1 MKPLLV
7 FSPSVIG
14 RLTVSPLAM
23 TSGVSDLN
31 RGQRTLAA
39 IVLTDAVGFSAHMSI
54 DEEYTLSLI
63 HQDLG
68 LMEQLCQEF
77 EGRVIKSTGD
87 GLLMYF
93 SSAVQAVSCSL
104 KIQTELQRV
113 NQGNQS
119 KKSLLHRIGI
129 HLGDVFLSGGDVMGN
144 GVNIAA
150 RLQTEAHPGQL
161 CISQVVYDVVKS
173 KLSLNAEDAGA
184 LHLKNIQEPQPAYH
198 VNPFGDNND
207 GDNETTKILAAP
219 MDRNHQKLS
228 SGSKVGGRYTIQR
241 VLGQGGFGRSY
252 LVEDTQ
258 RFGECCVLKEFFPN
272 NTSKQNLQ
280 KALDLFKREAKTLYQ
295 INHPQIPTFLACF
308 AQEGRLFIVQEF
320 IDGVTYSQLLKMR
333 LQKQQRFSEMEVTQ
347 WLMHMLQ
354 VLEYIHGLGIVHRD
368 ISPDNIMYSR
378 DRQLPILIDFG
389 LVNDAM
395 TDILSDSVES
405 TPDRK
410 GATMVGKF
418 GYSPPEQIRLGQC
431 FPASDLYALGVTA
444 VVLLTGK
451 DPRDLLDR
459 LSLEWQWQDQVQLSV
474 PFARVLNRLL
484 QQKPSDRFQTAQ
496 AVLNVVIPLL
506 SAGQATSPLPSQT
519 SPNRIDL
526 NAVPT
531 APLVSGP
538 LHIGAPSVLQDQR
551 FIEQCRHELTRYVGP
566 MASVLLEDVLEQN
579 PNANP
584 EEFVNSL
591 ASHIPDPQQA
601 STFSGC
607 IDLPATPTDSGFS
620 MTGNSRFVTESLA
633 IKGASGLPTDSRPN
647 PEFLKR
653 CRQVLTQCVGPMA
666 DFLMEEILTDA
677 PHLDTATLVAQ
688 LAAEIPDRVKAQEF
702 QQKLL

>member
-1 MKPLLV
+1 MN
-7 FSPSVIG
+7 
-14 RLTVSPLAM
+14 
-23 TSGVSDLN
+23 SGVSDLS

-39 IVLTDAVGFSAHMSI
+39 IVLTDAVGFSAQMSE
-54 DEEYTLSLI
+54 DEESTLSLI

-93 SSAVQAVSCSL
+93 ASAVQAVSCSL

-113 NQGNQS
+113 SQENKF

-129 HLGDVFLSGGDVMGN
+129 HLGDVFLSGDDVMGN

-150 RLQTEAHPGQL
+150 RLQTEAMPGRL

-173 KLSLNAEDAGA
+173 KLSLNAMNAGE
-184 LHLKNIQEPQPAYH
+184 LHLKNIAEPQPAYH
-198 VNPFGDNND
+198 VDPHQEGPYQED
-207 GDNETTKILAAP
+207 GAEDHKTAVMASTLPAT
-219 MDRNHQKLS
+219 NHHKLGT
-228 SGSKVGGRYTIQR
+228 GSKVGGRYTVQR

-258 RFGECCVLKEFFPN
+258 RFGEPCVLKEFFPS
-272 NTSKQNLQ
+272 NTSKGNLQ

-320 IDGVTYSQLLKMR
+320 IDGVTYSQLLKR
-333 LQKQQRFSEMEVTQ
+333 RVQKRQQFSEAEVTQ

-354 VLEYIHGLGIVHRD
+354 VLDYIHALGIVHRD

-395 TDILSDSVES
+395 TDILSGSVES
-405 TPDRK
+405 TPDRN

-431 FPASDLYALGVTA
+431 FPCSDLYALGVTA
-444 VVLLTGK
+444 IVLLTGS

-459 LSLEWQWQDQVQLSV
+459 LSLEWQWQKQVQLSQ
-474 PFARVLNRLL
+474 PLTQVLNRLL
-484 QQKPSDRFQTAQ
+484 EQKPSDRFQTAQ
-496 AVLNVVIPLL
+496 AVLDVVIPLL
-506 SAGQATSPLPSQT
+506 SAGQATSPLPNLTGSQ
-519 SPNRIDL
+519 RIDL
-526 NAVPT
+526 SPVPNA
-531 APLVSGP
+531 APHVSGP
-538 LHIGAPSVLQDQR
+538 LQMAAPSVLQDQV
-551 FIEQCRHELTRYVGP
+551 FIEQCRQELTRCVGP
-566 MASVLLEDVLEQN
+566 MASMLIEDALEQN

-591 ASHIPDPQQA
+591 ASHISDPQQA
-601 STFSGC
+601 STFSRR
-607 IDLPATPTDSGFS
+607 IDLPTRSGFS
-620 MTGNSRFVTESLA
+620 RSSSITGGSSFATDPL
-633 IKGASGLPTDSRPN
+633 IPQGASGPSSQSAPS

-653 CRQVLTQCVGPMA
+653 CRHVLTQCVGPMA
-666 DFLMEEILTDA
+666 DFLLEETLADF
-677 PHLDTATLVAQ
+677 PHLDAAALVAH
-688 LAAEIPDRVKAQEF
+688 LAAEIPDQTMAQAF
-702 QQKLL
+702 QQQLL